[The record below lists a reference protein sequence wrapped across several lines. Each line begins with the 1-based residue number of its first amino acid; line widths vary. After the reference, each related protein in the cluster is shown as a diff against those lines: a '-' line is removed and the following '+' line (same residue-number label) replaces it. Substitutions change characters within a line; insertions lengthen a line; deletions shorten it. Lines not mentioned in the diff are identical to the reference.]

1 VLSDEVRDFIKGGA
15 FATLTTLLPDGR
27 PAAQVMWIDCDVECV
42 LINTELH
49 RQKFTNVEGDP
60 RVVVCVWE
68 KDDPYHYVEVRGDVV
83 EIVRGEPARKHID
96 ELALRYFDRL
106 YRSEDIQSERVILRI
121 RPTGK
126 LTIHRG
132 NRSDASE

>member
-1 VLSDEVRDFIKGGA
+1 MLTDEIRDFLTSGA

-27 PAAQVMWIDCDVECV
+27 PAAQVMWIDCDDECV

-60 RVVVCVWE
+60 RVTVCAWA
-68 KDDPYHYVEVRGDVV
+68 KDNPYHYLEVRGDVV

-96 ELALRYFDRL
+96 ALALRYFDRL
-106 YRSEDIQSERVILRI
+106 YHSEDIQSERVILRI

-126 LTIHRG
+126 LTIRRG
-132 NRSDASE
+132 GRDR

>member
-1 VLSDEVRDFIKGGA
+1 MLSEEVRDFIKSGA

-27 PAAQVMWIDCDVECV
+27 PAAQVMWIDCDDECV

-49 RQKFTNVEGDP
+49 RQKFKNVEGDP
-60 RVVVCVWE
+60 RVTVCVWE
-68 KDDPYHYVEVRGDVV
+68 KDDPYHYLEVRGDVV
-83 EIVRGEPARKHID
+83 EIVRGEAARKHID

-106 YRSEDIQSERVILRI
+106 YHEADIQSERVILRI
-121 RPTGK
+121 RPSGT

-132 NRSDASE
+132 GRDR